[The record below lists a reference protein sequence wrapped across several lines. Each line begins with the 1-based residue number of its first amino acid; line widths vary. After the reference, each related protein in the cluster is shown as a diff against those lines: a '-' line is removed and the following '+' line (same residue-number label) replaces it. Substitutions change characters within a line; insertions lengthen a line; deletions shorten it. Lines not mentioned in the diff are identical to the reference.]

1 MTVDSSIVGA
11 SLPDLSQMVLRRARV
26 RLHRLAGELDILRRA
41 YSEREDLPGL
51 RTLVDAMALVTAEAE
66 RQVLHE
72 ARLLYERI
80 ASGANTEREQERFR
94 GQVGGLLN
102 AVERALPSPMALARR
117 AHGREVEAL
126 IAPFSRMISQ
136 LMRKTSVH
144 LELIFEPSDDYG
156 FQLSVIEELQPV
168 ARQLSD
174 DLRDQLDDLPQL
186 TVIAYPQQLEAETL
200 LHAVMAHEAAHV
212 AVHPGSELGKSA
224 SDAFDEAVQ
233 QHWLALVAAM
243 IAEIGGPEEDAI
255 EEARIRTERMK
266 RWFIELL
273 CDALAVALVGPA
285 YPLALADLDVASD
298 RWAQL
303 RGVAGHDS
311 HPGLAWRLERA
322 ISLAQRMYLHGQSQG
337 DAWEA
342 LRSALAK
349 ISASLPDERDEITDV
364 ERDMVQDALEAI
376 DPQDA
381 VGPSAFY
388 PPETLRADLP
398 LVWEKLASRIPP
410 AERID
415 RRTLTLTD
423 TSGQRPPRIALDGG
437 ERWSSPIAVA
447 SILTGAYA
455 WWHAERAAS
464 AEAPGA
470 HRNLPDS
477 PSALE
482 DWLAFNGFIRG
493 TIELR
498 GLHER
503 MSEDRERLDGLNA
516 PQLADHALW

>member
-1 MTVDSSIVGA
+1 MTSDTPTAGA
-11 SLPDLSQMVLRRARV
+11 SLPDLSQLVLRRARV
-26 RLHRLAGELDILRRA
+26 RLHRLASELDGLRRA
-41 YSEREDLPGL
+41 YAEREDLPGL
-51 RTLVDAMALVTAEAE
+51 RTLVDAMALITAEGE

-72 ARLLYERI
+72 ARVLYEQI
-80 ASGANTEREQERFR
+80 ASGANPDREQERFR

-102 AVERALPSPMALARR
+102 AVERALPSPMQLARR
-117 AHGREVEAL
+117 PHGREVEAL

-174 DLRDQLDDLPQL
+174 DLREQLDDLPQL
-186 TVIAYPQQLEAETL
+186 TVIAYPKQLEAETL

-212 AVHPGSELGKSA
+212 AVHPASELGKSA

-233 QHWLALVAAM
+233 HHWPTLLAAM
-243 IAEIGGPEEDAI
+243 IAEIGGPEEEAI

-285 YPLALADLDVASD
+285 YPLALADLDVATD

-303 RGVAGHDS
+303 RGVAGHES
-311 HPGLAWRLERA
+311 HPGLAWRLDRA
-322 ISLAQRMYLHGQSQG
+322 ISLAQGIYLVGEPQG

-342 LRSALAK
+342 LRAALSKVSAA
-349 ISASLPDERDEITDV
+349 LPAERDEITDV
-364 ERDMVQDALEAI
+364 ERQMVEEALDAI

-388 PPETLRADLP
+388 PPETLSTDLP

-415 RRTLTLTD
+415 QRTLTGTP
-423 TSGQRPPRIALDGG
+423 GQQPAQIRLEAG
-437 ERWSSPIAVA
+437 ERWSSPIDVA

-464 AEAPGA
+464 TEAPGA

-477 PSALE
+477 PCALE
-482 DWLAFNGFIRG
+482 DWLAFNAFIRG

-516 PQLADHALW
+516 PRLVDHALW